1 MTLNRPALSA
11 LALLPALALLAAC
24 GGDSASGPVSPEA
37 VAANLGGTP
46 SSGPV
51 LVECPAEVTRTASA
65 TIGTPGG
72 TLELDGH
79 RLHVPRGAVRGP
91 TKFDLTVP
99 ASNYMEVE
107 VHANGQQHFNFQTP
121 ATLTVDY
128 SRCTRSN
135 VDGELL
141 RIFVVDETTG
151 EILEDLGGVDDK
163 VARTVTTVTP
173 HLSGYSI
180 GANRDGVAPSDST
193 AP

>member
-1 MTLNRPALSA
+1 MTQNRPALRA
-11 LALLPALALLAAC
+11 LALPALALLAAAC
-24 GGDSASGPVSPEA
+24 GGDAASGPVSPD
-37 VAANLGGTP
+37 AAALNAGGTP

-51 LVECPAEVTRTASA
+51 LIECPAEVTRTASA

-72 TLELDGH
+72 TLELNGH
-79 RLHVPRGAVRGP
+79 RLHVPKGAVRGP
-91 TKFDLTVP
+91 TRFDLTVP
-99 ASNYMEVE
+99 ASNYMEVR
-107 VHANGQQHFNFQTP
+107 VHANGQQSFNFHTP

-135 VDGELL
+135 VDGEQL

-163 VARTVTTVTP
+163 ISRTVTVVTP

-180 GANRDGVAPSDST
+180 GANRGDLAPSDST
-193 AP
+193 TL